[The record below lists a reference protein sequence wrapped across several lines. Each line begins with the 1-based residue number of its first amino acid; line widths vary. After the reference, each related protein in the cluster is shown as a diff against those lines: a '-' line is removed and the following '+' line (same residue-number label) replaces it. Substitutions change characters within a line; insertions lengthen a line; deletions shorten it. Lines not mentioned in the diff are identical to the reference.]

1 MSQQHQPRRRR
12 RRKRDRAA
20 DTAGDASCCCVESA
34 FDGCYVATAAHGDF
48 EAPEVRTLRR
58 YRDERLMVRPA
69 GRAFSRFYYRFG
81 PYPAEVLH
89 RVPALRAPARTML
102 RPAVWWARRK
112 VGSADFR

>member
-1 MSQQHQPRRRR
+1 MAKHRRKRK
-12 RRKRDRAA
+12 RKRDRA
-20 DTAGDASCCCVESA
+20 GDAAEDSACCCVESA

-58 YRDERLMVRPA
+58 YRDERLHTGPV

-89 RVPALRAPARTML
+89 RVPALRAPARAVL
-102 RPAVWWARRK
+102 RPAVWWAERK
-112 VGSADFR
+112 LSGGPK

>member
-1 MSQQHQPRRRR
+1 MSQHSPRQR
-12 RRKRDRAA
+12 RRKRKRDRVERAA
-20 DTAGDASCCCVESA
+20 DRTDCCCIESA

-58 YRDERLMVRPA
+58 YRDERLMTRPA

-89 RVPALRAPARTML
+89 RVPSLRAPARAML